1 MSKGK
6 NFGLAAQ
13 LARPRKSTPDTEQVP
28 SLEHSKLIEREKHT
42 DGLERAK
49 HTETSEPPRKFKGG
63 RPRRIGGIERLSLVL
78 STEMYEYVTEN
89 WRFHKTDA
97 GKYVNGTS
105 AFIEDLILRHSKQKS
120 Q

>member
-1 MSKGK
+1 MSKEK

-13 LARPRKSTPDTEQVP
+13 LARPRDSAPDTEQILP
-28 SLEHSKLIEREKHT
+28 IEHSELVEREKHT
-42 DGLERAK
+42 NGLERVK

-78 STEMYEYVTEN
+78 STEMYEYVVES
-89 WRFHKTDA
+89 WRFHKTEA